1 MNGKNSKT
9 VGNILYPQKRTQELE
24 MEDPDFKKDWMTTVT
39 SKEFRRDYF
48 NRPIRVNEKK
58 KKKHWL
64 QSNYTTK
71 NNNEVIAINMI

>member
-24 MEDPDFKKDWMTTVT
+24 MEDPDFKKDWMTTVG

-58 KKKHWL
+58 RKTLVTIKLYH
-64 QSNYTTK
+64 K
-71 NNNEVIAINMI
+71 N

>member
-1 MNGKNSKT
+1 
-9 VGNILYPQKRTQELE
+9 

-58 KKKHWL
+58 KKNIGYNQIIPQKIIM
-64 QSNYTTK
+64 K
-71 NNNEVIAINMI
+71 

>member
-1 MNGKNSKT
+1 MNSKNSET
-9 VGNILYPQKRTQELE
+9 VGNIHVLYPKKRTQELE
-24 MEDPDFKKDWMTTVT
+24 MEDPDFKKDWMTTAT

-58 KKKHWL
+58 KHWL

-71 NNNEVIAINMI
+71 NNNEVITINMI

>member
-9 VGNILYPQKRTQELE
+9 VGNILYPKKITHEKLE

-48 NRPIRVNEKK
+48 NRPIRVNKK
-58 KKKHWL
+58 KK
-64 QSNYTTK
+64 NIG
-71 NNNEVIAINMI
+71 NNQIITQFIIIIIKIIK